1 MTFHRKCHKFI
12 PKISHPAKNRFPIS
26 SFPYTWTKFGE
37 QIAIY
42 FSTWFLC
49 AYKINNVMF
58 LCVCFIWYTTFSCWY
73 NTHFPCSFTKHTLS
87 YLFVSND
94 PSHYFLSSSL
104 MEGAHKLY
112 INDGNNNACCTE
124 WLYEH
129 WTLWNKVKKIILP
142 FSFYRKPVTTNA
154 MIIKLK

>member
-1 MTFHRKCHKFI
+1 MFRTMQ
-12 PKISHPAKNRFPIS
+12 
-26 SFPYTWTKFGE
+26 G
-37 QIAIY
+37 
-42 FSTWFLC
+42 LC
-49 AYKINNVMF
+49 
-58 LCVCFIWYTTFSCWY
+58 WTFSWY
-73 NTHFPCSFTKHTLS
+73 THFPCSFTKHTLS

-129 WTLWNKVKKIILP
+129 WTLWDEVQKIILP

-154 MIIKLK
+154 MIIFKRIYRHKEIPYLRDFCTPLNLTCISIWCSKFNPNLKLT

>member
-1 MTFHRKCHKFI
+1 MFRTMQ
-12 PKISHPAKNRFPIS
+12 
-26 SFPYTWTKFGE
+26 G
-37 QIAIY
+37 
-42 FSTWFLC
+42 LC
-49 AYKINNVMF
+49 
-58 LCVCFIWYTTFSCWY
+58 WTFSWY
-73 NTHFPCSFTKHTLS
+73 THFPCSFTKHTLS

-142 FSFYRKPVTTNA
+142 FSFIEEVHANNIIHADIKPANFVLVKGQLKIIDFGFA
-154 MIIKLK
+154 MKIGKKCSFKKSSNSFH